1 LRKITRVSLAM
12 VFTPLLF
19 TGCMQEKI
27 STIIPS
33 NNLPL
38 TVMEDNTTLLNS
50 TEISQPLLTINSDN
64 NYSNPILT
72 NMSFLDTLALS
83 IQNATPIESV
93 TVESL
98 NKEEKSDWSIFS
110 KADEILETAKEFLGV
125 KYIWAASGP
134 SAFDC
139 SGFTSYVYKKN
150 GVTLP
155 RNSRSQARVGIS
167 IDFDDLEKGDL
178 VFFDTSKAST
188 GKVNH
193 VGIYLGNNKFIHAS
207 SGGDKVMITSFSKKK
222 FYKHRFLH
230 GQRIIDPS

>member
-1 LRKITRVSLAM
+1 MVLA
-12 VFTPLLF
+12 PLLF

-27 STIIPS
+27 STIVPS
-33 NNLPL
+33 KS
-38 TVMEDNTTLLNS
+38 TDNTTLLAS
-50 TEISQPLLTINSDN
+50 TEISQPVLINSEN
-64 NYSNPILT
+64 NYSDPIVT

-83 IQNATPIESV
+83 IQNSTPIESV
-93 TVESL
+93 TADSL
-98 NKEEKSDWSIFS
+98 DEEEKSSWSIFG

-139 SGFTSYVYKKN
+139 SGFTRYVYKKN

-155 RNSRSQARVGIS
+155 RNSTSQAKVGVS
-167 IDFDDLEKGDL
+167 IEDYDDLKKGDL
-178 VFFDTSKAST
+178 VFFDTAKKST

-193 VGIYLGNNKFIHAS
+193 VGIYLGHDKFIHAS
-207 SGGDKVMITSFSKKK
+207 SGGDKVMITSFTEKK

-230 GQRIIDPS
+230 GQRIVDSSDRFASLSDNILN